1 MSVNMNDLAMTIYY
15 SRHGESEA
23 NINLHALHVDRPKW
37 LHYLRTHQI
46 VDDKAKYF
54 DTLLVEEGKIR
65 VKESNAK
72 FSDWFCENIDNTIL
86 LSSPNR
92 RCVQTIKILTAGH
105 FPANHTIY
113 IHPHLREMSSTLMW
127 NWENW
132 PKLYI
137 ETSRHDKTVYGPSE
151 EVKRLNLDKFKDR
164 APASLKNGSDQS
176 KNIDPELGSIQ
187 LKNRFRELFDDLT
200 KLKEESGKN
209 TFLIAGHSNNF
220 KLGVAMYLNM
230 DEFQKRKLQN
240 CEIVRFD
247 VIKKESEYIVTNV
260 QSVHE

>member
-92 RCVQTIKILTAGH
+92 RCVQTIVMKSRYKLS
-105 FPANHTIY
+105 
-113 IHPHLREMSSTLMW
+113 LRTYTQQER
-127 NWENW
+127 N
-132 PKLYI
+132 
-137 ETSRHDKTVYGPSE
+137 
-151 EVKRLNLDKFKDR
+151 F
-164 APASLKNGSDQS
+164 
-176 KNIDPELGSIQ
+176 IDGL
-187 LKNRFRELFDDLT
+187 
-200 KLKEESGKN
+200 
-209 TFLIAGHSNNF
+209 F
-220 KLGVAMYLNM
+220 KL
-230 DEFQKRKLQN
+230 
-240 CEIVRFD
+240 
-247 VIKKESEYIVTNV
+247 
-260 QSVHE
+260 